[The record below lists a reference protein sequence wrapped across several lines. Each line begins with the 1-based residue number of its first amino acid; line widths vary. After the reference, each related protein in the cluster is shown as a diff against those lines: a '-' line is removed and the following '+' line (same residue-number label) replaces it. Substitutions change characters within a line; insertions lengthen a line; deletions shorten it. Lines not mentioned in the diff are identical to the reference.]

1 LYSKPQ
7 VCLDFYTEE
16 NIQIPVSSDNLV
28 TAELLAGVVVLLLA
42 VNIALIIAYRKCAKK
57 EMEED
62 IGFQVSSKVSEYIA
76 LSQNTVLGT
85 KEESAANTSIE
96 I

>member
-1 LYSKPQ
+1 
-7 VCLDFYTEE
+7 
-16 NIQIPVSSDNLV
+16 V

-57 EMEED
+57 EMEQD

-76 LSQNTVLGT
+76 LS
-85 KEESAANTSIE
+85 
-96 I
+96 